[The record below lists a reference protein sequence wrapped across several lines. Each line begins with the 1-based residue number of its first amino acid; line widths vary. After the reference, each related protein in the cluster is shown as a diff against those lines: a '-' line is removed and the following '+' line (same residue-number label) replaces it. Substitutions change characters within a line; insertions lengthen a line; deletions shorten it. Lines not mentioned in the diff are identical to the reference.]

1 MKILVAA
8 ASRHGGTWEI
18 AGEIGRALA
27 SELRGQA
34 TVRVS
39 RAEDVTS
46 VDEFDVV
53 LVGSGVYL
61 GQWLEQARNV
71 VGEHAEVLRTKNV
84 WLFSSGP
91 VGAPLKPAAEPDPV
105 DVARLMVASGARGH
119 VVFPGRI
126 DRNLLRF
133 AERAVVTALRVKDGD
148 YRDWPAVRAWAGEIA
163 AAVKPARTK
172 EVSGYAERG

>member
-18 AGEIGRALA
+18 AEEIGRALTA
-27 SELRGQA
+27 ELRGHA

-39 RAEDVTS
+39 RAEDVTT

-61 GQWLEQARNV
+61 GQWLEPAKDV
-71 VGEHAEVLRTKNV
+71 VDKHAEALRAKKV

-91 VGAPLKPAAEPDPV
+91 VGTPPKPAEDPV
-105 DVARLMVASGARGH
+105 DVARLMVSSGAREH
-119 VVFPGRI
+119 RVFPGRI
-126 DRNLLRF
+126 DRSLLRF

-148 YRDWPAVRAWAGEIA
+148 YRDRSAARAWAGEVA
-163 AAVKPARTK
+163 AALKPARTR
-172 EVSGYAERG
+172 EVSGHAERG

>member
-1 MKILVAA
+1 MEILVAA

-18 AGEIGRALA
+18 AEEIGRALA
-27 SELRGQA
+27 SELRGHA

-46 VDEFDVV
+46 VDAFDVV
-53 LVGSGVYL
+53 LAGSGVYL
-61 GQWLEQARNV
+61 GQWLEQARDV
-71 VGEHAEVLRTKNV
+71 VGEHAEVLRTKSV

-91 VGAPLKPAAEPDPV
+91 AGTPPKPAEDPV
-105 DVARLMVASGARGH
+105 DVARLMVSSGARGH

-126 DRNLLRF
+126 DRSLLRF

-148 YRDWPAVRAWAGEIA
+148 YRDWQAVRTWAAEIA
-163 AAVKPARTK
+163 AALKPARTK
-172 EVSGYAERG
+172 EVSGHAERD

>member
-18 AGEIGRALA
+18 AEEIGRALA
-27 SELRGQA
+27 SELAGHA

-61 GQWLEQARNV
+61 GQWIEQARDL
-71 VGEHAEVLRTKNV
+71 VGEHADVLRTKNV

-91 VGAPLKPAAEPDPV
+91 VGTPPKPAEDSV
-105 DVARLMVASGARGH
+105 DVARLMVSSGARGH

-126 DRNLLRF
+126 DRSLLRF

-148 YRDWPAVRAWAGEIA
+148 FRDWPTVRAWAGEIA
-163 AAVKPARTK
+163 ATVTTARTE
-172 EVSGYAERG
+172 EVSGHAERG

>member
-18 AGEIGRALA
+18 AEEIGRALA
-27 SELRGQA
+27 SEMRGHA

-39 RAEDVTS
+39 RAEDVTT

-61 GQWLEQARNV
+61 GQWIEAARDV
-71 VGEHAEVLRTKNV
+71 VGEHADALRTKNV

-91 VGAPLKPAAEPDPV
+91 VGTPPKPAEDPV
-105 DVARLMVASGARGH
+105 DVARLMTLSGARGH

-126 DRNLLRF
+126 DRSLLRF

-148 YRDWPAVRAWAGEIA
+148 HRDWPAVRAWAGEVA
-163 AAVKPARTK
+163 AALKPARTR
-172 EVSGYAERG
+172 EVSGHVERG

>member
-1 MKILVAA
+1 MKILVVV

-18 AGEIGRALA
+18 AEEIGRALA
-27 SELRGQA
+27 SELGEYA
-34 TVRVS
+34 DVRVS
-39 RAEDVTS
+39 RAEDVTT

-53 LVGSGVYL
+53 VMGSGVYL
-61 GQWLEQARNV
+61 GQWLEQARDV
-71 VGEHAEVLRTKNV
+71 VGKHAEVLRTKEV

-91 VGAPLKPAAEPDPV
+91 AGTPPKPAEDPV
-105 DVARLMVASGARGH
+105 DVARLVVLAGARGH

-126 DRNLLRF
+126 DRSLLRF

-163 AAVKPARTK
+163 AVLKRTRTG
-172 EVSGYAERG
+172 EVRGHAGRG

>member
-1 MKILVAA
+1 MKMLVAA

-18 AGEIGRALA
+18 AEEIGRALA
-27 SELRGQA
+27 SELRGHA

-61 GQWLEQARNV
+61 GQWLEQAKDV
-71 VGEHAEVLRTKNV
+71 VGEHAEALRTKNV

-91 VGAPLKPAAEPDPV
+91 VGTPPKPAEDPV
-105 DVARLMVASGARGH
+105 DVARLMVSSGAREH

-126 DRNLLRF
+126 DRSLLRF
-133 AERAVVTALRVKDGD
+133 PERAVVTALRVKDGD

-163 AAVKPARTK
+163 AAVRPARTK
-172 EVSGYAERG
+172 EVSGHAQHG